1 MYNSLKKIKWKAHS
15 QQWMTRRFSI
25 KGKYELGMEYYIDW
39 NECTAH
45 TIAYSEWQLIHA
57 KNKKKWCDVPPT
69 RDGPRWNSENKSHLC
84 PPVCPALSSV
94 SSCGLQH
101 MNCGRLHFCSSCKES
116 WFKLC
121 HTPTYFPLH
130 ISRTFGFLHQA
141 SRNLLVVI
149 SKLAALNNSD
159 HERKMSVSM
168 ARTRIFLLL
177 GAGC

>member
-1 MYNSLKKIKWKAHS
+1 MESPFSTMNDKEIFYQGKIRIGNGILHWLKWMYCSYNSLLRMA
-15 QQWMTRRFSI
+15 T
-25 KGKYELGMEYYIDW
+25 
-39 NECTAH
+39 
-45 TIAYSEWQLIHA
+45 YSCK
-57 KNKKKWCDVPPT
+57 KNKKKWCDIPPT
-69 RDGPRWNSENKSHLC
+69 RDGPRWNCENKSHLC